1 MHETEIHSNTIEKLK
16 RGSYE
21 AFDTLYDMYAD
32 SLYGFALLHTKSSVQ
47 AEDIVQD
54 TFLKLWNMRA
64 SLSVEG
70 SFKFMLFTIAKNHVI
85 DVFRQQI
92 NRPDFEDYIRFC
104 EDEHL
109 LDNTSVEKIYFSA
122 TFPVEKSE
130 NYDLMSVVTI
140 CLGDPGTENYT
151 GIVKFMDVLLSSSR
165 AATEKKKILEEE
177 FGVAMNEELEREVL
191 VMCNLSQGVKAEGIN
206 IGEMRMLVQLV
217 RDGDLKIERAAEKAK
232 MTVEQFKKVM
242 ENTPL
247 QAV

>member
-47 AEDIVQD
+47 AEDIVQE

-70 SFKFMLFTIAKNHVI
+70 SFKSMLFTIAKNHVI

-109 LDNTSVEKIYFSA
+109 LDNTSVEKIY
-122 TFPVEKSE
+122 
-130 NYDLMSVVTI
+130 YDDFIDKLVWGLKRS
-140 CLGDPGTENYT
+140 D
-151 GIVKFMDVLLSSSR
+151 
-165 AATEKKKILEEE
+165 KI
-177 FGVAMNEELEREVL
+177 
-191 VMCNLSQGVKAEGIN
+191 
-206 IGEMRMLVQLV
+206 
-217 RDGDLKIERAAEKAK
+217 
-232 MTVEQFKKVM
+232 
-242 ENTPL
+242 
-247 QAV
+247 

>member
-70 SFKFMLFTIAKNHVI
+70 SFKSMSVSYTHLRAHE
-85 DVFRQQI
+85 I

-109 LDNTSVEKIYFSA
+109 LDNTSVEKIYYDDFIDKLAIAKQKLTLAQRNIFEMSREEGMSNAEIAALSDISEQTVKNHLSA
-122 TFPVEKSE
+122 A
-130 NYDLMSVVTI
+130 L
-140 CLGDPGTENYT
+140 
-151 GIVKFMDVLLSSSR
+151 
-165 AATEKKKILEEE
+165 KILR
-177 FGVAMNEELEREVL
+177 EELRKYNYL
-191 VMCNLSQGVKAEGIN
+191 FALFI
-206 IGEMRMLVQLV
+206 
-217 RDGDLKIERAAEKAK
+217 
-232 MTVEQFKKVM
+232 
-242 ENTPL
+242 
-247 QAV
+247 

>member
-1 MHETEIHSNTIEKLK
+1 MHETEIHRNTIEKLK

-47 AEDIVQD
+47 AEDDIVQE

-70 SFKFMLFTIAKNHVI
+70 SFKSMLFTIAKNHVI

-109 LDNTSVEKIYFSA
+109 LDNTSVEKIYYDDFIDKLAIAKQKLTPAQRNIFEMSREEGMSNAEIAVLSDISEQTVKNHLSA
-122 TFPVEKSE
+122 A
-130 NYDLMSVVTI
+130 L
-140 CLGDPGTENYT
+140 
-151 GIVKFMDVLLSSSR
+151 
-165 AATEKKKILEEE
+165 KILR
-177 FGVAMNEELEREVL
+177 EELRKYNYL
-191 VMCNLSQGVKAEGIN
+191 FTLFI
-206 IGEMRMLVQLV
+206 
-217 RDGDLKIERAAEKAK
+217 
-232 MTVEQFKKVM
+232 
-242 ENTPL
+242 
-247 QAV
+247 

>member
-64 SLSVEG
+64 LSVEG
-70 SFKFMLFTIAKNHVI
+70 SFKSMLFTIAKNHVI

-109 LDNTSVEKIYFSA
+109 LDNTSVEKIYYDDFIDKLAIAKQKLTLAQRNIFEMSREEGMSNAEIAALSDISEQTVKNAFVRSVKDSA
-122 TFPVEKSE
+122 
-130 NYDLMSVVTI
+130 
-140 CLGDPGTENYT
+140 
-151 GIVKFMDVLLSSSR
+151 
-165 AATEKKKILEEE
+165 
-177 FGVAMNEELEREVL
+177 
-191 VMCNLSQGVKAEGIN
+191 
-206 IGEMRMLVQLV
+206 
-217 RDGDLKIERAAEKAK
+217 
-232 MTVEQFKKVM
+232 
-242 ENTPL
+242 
-247 QAV
+247 

>member
-1 MHETEIHSNTIEKLK
+1 MHETEIHRNTIEKLK

-47 AEDIVQD
+47 AEDIVQE

-70 SFKFMLFTIAKNHVI
+70 SFKSMLFTIAKNHVI

-109 LDNTSVEKIYFSA
+109 LDNTSVEKIYYDDFIDKLAIAKQKLTPAQRNIFEMSREEGMSNAEIAVLSDISEQTVKNHLSA
-122 TFPVEKSE
+122 A
-130 NYDLMSVVTI
+130 L
-140 CLGDPGTENYT
+140 
-151 GIVKFMDVLLSSSR
+151 
-165 AATEKKKILEEE
+165 KILR
-177 FGVAMNEELEREVL
+177 EELRKYNYLYNRQNEKYEFSKRKVQEETFEYSLNEVRTSLFHSVILYPFER
-191 VMCNLSQGVKAEGIN
+191 SH
-206 IGEMRMLVQLV
+206 
-217 RDGDLKIERAAEKAK
+217 IE
-232 MTVEQFKKVM
+232 FKQDIFTTF
-242 ENTPL
+242 N
-247 QAV
+247 

>member
-70 SFKFMLFTIAKNHVI
+70 SFKSMLFTIAKNHVI

-109 LDNTSVEKIYFSA
+109 LDNTSVEKIY
-122 TFPVEKSE
+122 
-130 NYDLMSVVTI
+130 YDDFIDKLAIAKQKLT
-140 CLGDPGTENYT
+140 PAQ
-151 GIVKFMDVLLSSSR
+151 R
-165 AATEKKKILEEE
+165 
-177 FGVAMNEELEREVL
+177 
-191 VMCNLSQGVKAEGIN
+191 N
-206 IGEMRMLVQLV
+206 IFEMRGNEQCRNSRSFGYFRANGKESFV
-217 RDGDLKIERAAEKAK
+217 RSVKDSA
-232 MTVEQFKKVM
+232 
-242 ENTPL
+242 
-247 QAV
+247 

>member
-70 SFKFMLFTIAKNHVI
+70 SFKSMLFTIAKNHVI

-104 EDEHL
+104 EDEYNPQNHPDEFL
-109 LDNTSVEKIYFSA
+109 KRNGSVFS
-122 TFPVEKSE
+122 EGLKRSG
-130 NYDLMSVVTI
+130 SI
-140 CLGDPGTENYT
+140 
-151 GIVKFMDVLLSSSR
+151 LS
-165 AATEKKKILEEE
+165 K
-177 FGVAMNEELEREVL
+177 NE
-191 VMCNLSQGVKAEGIN
+191 
-206 IGEMRMLVQLV
+206 
-217 RDGDLKIERAAEKAK
+217 
-232 MTVEQFKKVM
+232 
-242 ENTPL
+242 
-247 QAV
+247 

>member
-70 SFKFMLFTIAKNHVI
+70 SFKSMLFTIAKNHVI

-109 LDNTSVEKIYFSA
+109 LDNTSVEKIYFSEENKDQILA
-122 TFPVEKSE
+122 LLQDVEGFDKS
-130 NYDLMSVVTI
+130 YLRLSV
-140 CLGDPGTENYT
+140 G
-151 GIVKFMDVLLSSSR
+151 K
-165 AATEKKKILEEE
+165 
-177 FGVAMNEELEREVL
+177 ERETSKGYFIL
-191 VMCNLSQGVKAEGIN
+191 RHN
-206 IGEMRMLVQLV
+206 
-217 RDGDLKIERAAEKAK
+217 
-232 MTVEQFKKVM
+232 
-242 ENTPL
+242 
-247 QAV
+247 